1 MIRKFNPIVSYSLSL
16 KNKQTSLKNKTVF
29 LHCFVSCRLIL
40 FKKKKTNV
48 EKTF

>member
-29 LHCFVSCRLIL
+29 LHCFVSCSFIL
-40 FKKKKTNV
+40 FKKKTNV